1 MTEQQ
6 HDKARQRFADNFSY
20 AVNKSG
26 KSLREIARETG
37 LSTTLLSNYKNDRA
51 EAGID
56 KLTKLADYF
65 NVSAD
70 WLLGRTDMQ
79 EIYDG
84 GEHMTGNEYQC
95 LALRTVSSSQPC
107 DHILN
112 GVMGLNG
119 EAGECIDIVK
129 KNMFQGHTLDI
140 DKLIDELGDV
150 LWYVAITADGIGVP
164 LEDIMQHNI
173 DKLRKRY
180 PDGFN
185 AERSIHREDNE

>member
-1 MTEQQ
+1 
-6 HDKARQRFADNFSY
+6 
-20 AVNKSG
+20 
-26 KSLREIARETG
+26 
-37 LSTTLLSNYKNDRA
+37 
-51 EAGID
+51 
-56 KLTKLADYF
+56 
-65 NVSAD
+65 
-70 WLLGRTDMQ
+70 
-79 EIYDG
+79 
-84 GEHMTGNEYQC
+84 MTGNEYQC
-95 LALRTVSSSQPC
+95 LALRTASSSQPY

-150 LWYVAITADGIGVP
+150 LWYVAITADGIGVQ

-180 PDGFN
+180 PDGFD
-185 AERSIHREDNE
+185 AERSIHREDENDNGFGSTGR

>member
-1 MTEQQ
+1 
-6 HDKARQRFADNFSY
+6 
-20 AVNKSG
+20 
-26 KSLREIARETG
+26 
-37 LSTTLLSNYKNDRA
+37 
-51 EAGID
+51 
-56 KLTKLADYF
+56 
-65 NVSAD
+65 
-70 WLLGRTDMQ
+70 
-79 EIYDG
+79 
-84 GEHMTGNEYQC
+84 MTGNEYQR

-129 KNMFQGHTLDI
+129 KNLFQGHPLDT

-150 LWYVAITADGIGVP
+150 LWYVAITADGIGVQ

-180 PDGFN
+180 PDGFDV
-185 AERSIHREDNE
+185 ERSVHRETDKEEE